1 MKVAYNHLIEY
12 ISSKPSIEELSSR
25 LFQLGHEHE
34 ISDNIFELE
43 FTPNRGDCLSLRGLL
58 RDLNL
63 FYEVKINESIYKK
76 DIQEFNFKFKNNAE
90 KHCQVISFLKI
101 EIDEIPVHYNNYLES
116 YFTDLALN
124 KNNFFTDVSNY
135 ISYET
140 GQPTH
145 CYDSSQ
151 VGTGLK
157 LDFLYEDNFEFKTLL
172 DKTIMLQ
179 SKNLVFCDSD
189 NNPVNL
195 AGIIGDNRTACKK
208 DTLSIIVECAH
219 FDPEVILGK
228 SVQHAI
234 NSDAAYKFERNTDPD
249 CHEYVLRRFLK
260 VVEDHTKVLNVELFT
275 QKSKT
280 KTKTKTKIVFDPNKI
295 NNILGS
301 TIEDKAIISYLEA
314 LGFIIDKEFIIV
326 PSHRNDILS
335 INDIS
340 EEIARAVGYD
350 NIKSQSF
357 IISPR
362 NKSKE
367 SLNENKIKNFLI
379 ENGFNEVI
387 NNPFVAIKNKD
398 SLCVVNPLDSN
409 RKYLRTKLKD
419 SLLENLLF
427 NERRQKDCIK
437 LFEISDVYS
446 SDLMT
451 KKRVLGVIGSGR
463 VGKNYIDFSKKINSN
478 YFLELFDGVFKNFQS
493 DNIEILSREKLD
505 TKLKS
510 EIPYMEINLDGDFDV
525 NHDVANLENNIDYQY
540 KKISDFPSSIR
551 DLSFSLNDASKL
563 SELEKW
569 ILNFENQLLKEVFV
583 FDYYVNENINVI
595 KIGFRFVFQSNSKT
609 ITEPEVNAVI
619 KEITEHVLVDSDIS
633 IQGL

>member
-12 ISSKPSIEELSSR
+12 ISSKPSIEDLSSR

-63 FYEVKINESIYKK
+63 LNEVKINESIYKK
-76 DIQEFNFKFKNNAE
+76 DIKEFNFKFKNNAE
-90 KHCQVISFLKI
+90 KHCQDISFLKI
-101 EIDEIPVHYNNYLES
+101 EIDKIPPHYNNYLES

-151 VGTGLK
+151 VGAGLK
-157 LDFLYEDNFEFKTLL
+157 LDFLCEDDFEFKTLL

-179 SKNLVFCDSD
+179 SKNLVFFDSD
-189 NNPVNL
+189 NNPINL
-195 AGIIGDNRTACKK
+195 AGVIGDRRTACKK
-208 DTLSIIVECAH
+208 DTLSVIVECAH
-219 FDPEVILGK
+219 FDPEIILGK

-260 VVEDHTKVLNVELFT
+260 VVEDHTKVLNVSVT
-275 QKSKT
+275 QKSKS
-280 KTKTKTKIVFDPNKI
+280 KTKTKIVFDPNKI

-301 TIEDKAIISYLEA
+301 TIEDKDIISYLEA

-326 PSHRNDILS
+326 PFHRNDILS

-357 IISPR
+357 IINPS

-367 SLNENKIKNFLI
+367 NLNENKIKNFLI

-387 NNPFVAIKNKD
+387 NNPFVPIKNKD
-398 SLCVVNPLDSN
+398 SLYVLNPLDSN
-409 RKYLRTKLKD
+409 RKYLRTNLKD
-419 SLLENLLF
+419 SLP
-427 NERRQKDCIK
+427 
-437 LFEISDVYS
+437 
-446 SDLMT
+446 
-451 KKRVLGVIGSGR
+451 
-463 VGKNYIDFSKKINSN
+463 
-478 YFLELFDGVFKNFQS
+478 
-493 DNIEILSREKLD
+493 
-505 TKLKS
+505 KS
-510 EIPYMEINLDGDFDV
+510 
-525 NHDVANLENNIDYQY
+525 
-540 KKISDFPSSIR
+540 
-551 DLSFSLNDASKL
+551 
-563 SELEKW
+563 
-569 ILNFENQLLKEVFV
+569 FV
-583 FDYYVNENINVI
+583 
-595 KIGFRFVFQSNSKT
+595 
-609 ITEPEVNAVI
+609 
-619 KEITEHVLVDSDIS
+619 
-633 IQGL
+633 